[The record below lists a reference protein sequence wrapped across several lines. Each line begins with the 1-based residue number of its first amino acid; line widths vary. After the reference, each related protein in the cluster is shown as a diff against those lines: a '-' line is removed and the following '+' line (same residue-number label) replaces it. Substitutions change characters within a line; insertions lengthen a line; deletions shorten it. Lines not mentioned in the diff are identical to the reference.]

1 MSLLIAALIGLL
13 ALAVAREPGGR
24 LWRMLIEA
32 PARKLDA
39 MTWRQMLITAIVLVM
54 AFGASELVLM
64 DMAWVL
70 AADIVA
76 WIELFAAVLV
86 VTRLAPGWRTY
97 RAWISRIFAPLPRG
111 RSRESRP
118 RRARRPA
125 KASDDPDL
133 AGWAPVF
140 A

>member
-39 MTWRQMLITAIVLVM
+39 MTWRQMLVTAIVLVM

-86 VTRLAPGWRTY
+86 VTRLAPGWRMFK
-97 RAWISRIFAPLPRG
+97 AWVSRISPG
-111 RSRESRP
+111 RRERLRESRP
-118 RRARRPA
+118 RRARRSV
-125 KASDDPDL
+125 KTSDDPDP
-133 AGWAPVF
+133 AAWAPVF